1 MADQPSSPTLTC
13 DGFESDA
20 SSTKFSF
27 FSGTYNGAAKEPS
40 DDATN
45 AWSNISKIVR
55 NYDDHKIK
63 GCKEEID
70 TLLVFAGLYSAILT
84 GFIVESYKFLQED
97 SGQVSAQLL
106 KQIAQTLSTGS
117 PPLSSSTFPPFQPT
131 GDSILINSLWFFSL
145 VLSLITASLGI
156 LVKQW
161 LREYTSHDS
170 LSPRAYI
177 RVRTFRS
184 KGLAQFRV
192 FDIVALL
199 PFLLQLSLF
208 CFFLGL
214 CKFLHVLNPAIGWF
228 ISGSIMAWMTAL
240 GTAVVL
246 PLFSDHCP
254 YKTPFFKDVVALT
267 RRVSHKVWIYLR
279 VLTMHTGVN
288 KYTAEFPPSRFSRTC
303 KRLLAFS
310 YKLRGL
316 TKSCLVSLFFP
327 SQSGLKEKYDS
338 YFLNHPPLDEALIK
352 LDSRHDIQ
360 CLVTADT
367 IFMDDELL
375 NTIAQCLGPLDLI
388 DVVTCVRNILK
399 ERFKGSL
406 SILRIS
412 FKLGT
417 YDSSWSFADHSSQIS
432 GDGLNRLRKIVLDS
446 SISYFK
452 QVERDQSYLMMDENS
467 RSWDAV
473 KYELYE
479 ALLFVSAPGITYL
492 PELGE
497 LFSHMFQYDE
507 KTACQALSCLCH
519 TKRRVAFLQYL
530 DLGPIPTRTVNNL
543 LSASITLLEYYLEPD
558 AAPPPGTLNFV
569 DPDKR
574 IYIAPYFLGSLVL
587 SLLLHADNDVLAY
600 TYSESLTSFQY
611 LLTSAIEFAARHA
624 SEERLWLDGIATLPH
639 PMKLLHDLEQKVG
652 GVVNQRLLEGTHTMI
667 PISVA
672 HDSYSM

>member
-246 PLFSDHCP
+246 PLFSNHCP

-310 YKLRGL
+310 YKLR
-316 TKSCLVSLFFP
+316 VSLFFP

-388 DVVTCVRNILK
+388 DVVT
-399 ERFKGSL
+399 
-406 SILRIS
+406 
-412 FKLGT
+412 
-417 YDSSWSFADHSSQIS
+417 
-432 GDGLNRLRKIVLDS
+432 LRKIVLDS

-452 QVERDQSYLMMDENS
+452 QVERDQSYLMMDEDS

-652 GVVNQRLLEGTHTMI
+652 GVVNQRLLEGVKEFNTRLLAIGFSRTAMRTV
-667 PISVA
+667 S
-672 HDSYSM
+672 DSHYDSNIRCA